1 MKKFIKAGTDTR
13 FYSNQLISAM
23 EDGLI
28 SAETVAREMIEYLSD
43 DDVRDVCIALGL
55 DDVIT
60 GASEPDATYVN
71 KKNPNKFIETKKYKD
86 GHQVARQYMKWDTPG
101 GEVKNY
107 TGAKDAKRGRYF
119 RTRKDTLNEM
129 LEDYDEVESATAISN
144 KYGDRELVD
153 IVPAD
158 TATGMYINIA
168 ETYPEYYE
176 NDGVAAHVFFDN
188 GTANFWQD
196 SEGTWRLGI
205 WDENQYDENTY
216 KYAGKF
222 WCTEDLDAGDMN
234 DIKLTPQQLYMEL
247 KSLPGVELDNLYGLR
262 EIFDDFSYEFSAWV

>member
-1 MKKFIKAGTDTR
+1 MKKFIKAGTDPR

-28 SAETVAREMIEYLSD
+28 SPETVAREMIEYLSD

-86 GHQVARQYMKWDTPG
+86 GHQVARQYMKWDTPE

-129 LEDYDEVESATAISN
+129 LEDYDEVESSTSVDSR
-144 KYGDRELVD
+144 YGERE
-153 IVPAD
+153 IKEIIAPD
-158 TATGMYINIA
+158 TAAAMYIDIA

-176 NDGVAAHVFFDN
+176 EDSIAAHVPFES

-196 SEGTWRLGI
+196 SQGAWRLGI
-205 WDENQYDENTY
+205 MDETQYDDDNY
-216 KYAGKF
+216 KYLGKY
-222 WCTEDLDAGDMN
+222 WCTDELMPGDMN
-234 DIKLTPQQLYMEL
+234 DIILTPAELYEEL